1 MNYECLSR
9 ICKWL
14 FGKLPRVLIGR
25 IVLLWKNLTNWL
37 LMVVMAINVLSCRTQ
52 QQTITSESSYH
63 LQQRQSHYDSLR
75 ITDLT
80 VIHDTISVLRTE
92 TIWREPDSV
101 GRIYPLITINEE
113 RSAWR
118 QTANNITST
127 SIDTVYV
134 VNNTDD
140 VATETVK
147 ITEDVRPLGDAR
159 QCVSTLVKILIA
171 GIIAIII
178 TIAAVIVVKLLWR
191 FVVP

>member
-1 MNYECLSR
+1 MSARVETHSR
-9 ICKWL
+9 ASL
-14 FGKLPRVLIGR
+14 
-25 IVLLWKNLTNWL
+25 
-37 LMVVMAINVLSCRTQ
+37 AQ
-52 QQTITSESSYH
+52 
-63 LQQRQSHYDSLR
+63 YDSTR
-75 ITDLT
+75 YVDLT
-80 VIHDTISVLRTE
+80 VIHDTIAVLRTE